1 MTYAGQHAGT
11 LHWTPDFSGSQ
22 LRRNVLPWLVL
33 LIVVMLGMAA
43 GVLWR
48 TRVALRLVTANQV
61 RSNYLAEHD
70 ALTGLPN
77 RRAFLAHLENFRFTR
92 TEYVLFFLDL
102 DGFKEINDTFGHG
115 AGDALLRKT
124 GQRLSASSP
133 DGAYVARLGGDEF
146 AVVVAN
152 DLPRHALEVTATRLA
167 SAVREPYEFGGAPT
181 VVGVS
186 IGVALSNRQK
196 PADVVRHADCAMYDA
211 KAERRDG
218 WKVYSCAVEE
228 SKWTRKEMENDLR
241 CALADGQISLVFQP
255 ILRVCDQR
263 IGAVEA
269 LARWTHPQK
278 GEISPDVFIPIAEQS
293 GLIVELGKFIL
304 RTACT
309 AARDWPFNLNINLS
323 PAQFWDRGLVSGVI
337 ATLDETGFPAMRIEF
352 EITETYLNRRTDE
365 AARIVSQLRD
375 IGTTIALDDFGAGY
389 ASIAYLRAFEFDVVK
404 VDRSIVERVAL
415 NSEAAEMMLAIV
427 ALCNALNL
435 PCLAEGVETEAQAA
449 ICTSA
454 GCQYIQGWYVG
465 RPVPAEEVFP
475 YELLASTELGSG
487 WKPPIELST
496 PQAGGAGLV

>member
-1 MTYAGQHAGT
+1 MAVSGFVLQMGLRTSNTCFAGVSVSSEGPLIFGISRIRGNSPAVDRRVRFRRFLVTTKSIDTQLVDQVSLLSRGPAGVSFSREKRTGPGNLPIVTYAGQHAGT
-11 LHWTPDFSGSQ
+11 LRWTPDFSGSQ

-33 LIVVMLGMAA
+33 LIVVILGMAA

-167 SAVREPYEFGGAPT
+167 TAVREPYEFGGAPT

-241 CALADGQISLVFQP
+241 CALADG
-255 ILRVCDQR
+255 
-263 IGAVEA
+263 
-269 LARWTHPQK
+269 
-278 GEISPDVFIPIAEQS
+278 
-293 GLIVELGKFIL
+293 
-304 RTACT
+304 
-309 AARDWPFNLNINLS
+309 
-323 PAQFWDRGLVSGVI
+323 
-337 ATLDETGFPAMRIEF
+337 
-352 EITETYLNRRTDE
+352 
-365 AARIVSQLRD
+365 
-375 IGTTIALDDFGAGY
+375 
-389 ASIAYLRAFEFDVVK
+389 
-404 VDRSIVERVAL
+404 
-415 NSEAAEMMLAIV
+415 
-427 ALCNALNL
+427 
-435 PCLAEGVETEAQAA
+435 
-449 ICTSA
+449 
-454 GCQYIQGWYVG
+454 
-465 RPVPAEEVFP
+465 
-475 YELLASTELGSG
+475 
-487 WKPPIELST
+487 
-496 PQAGGAGLV
+496 